1 MVQSLLSFAQSHF
14 LWLEPRLEP
23 LEIESHSP
31 DTTLDGS
38 TRPSLAVDDPDPREA
53 QVLDMSW
60 RHSGWAH
67 DRKAVFESLYRTVQ
81 SFNRYETFR
90 YCGTHAWVDRS
101 VEEPAKYRVR
111 SDRCHDRFCL
121 PCGQERSRV
130 IAHNV
135 HARLDAR
142 RARFVT
148 LTIRAST
155 EPLTELLNLLYKS
168 FAKLRRTCL
177 WSQTQVGGVAFL
189 EVKWCK
195 GTRRWHPHL
204 HILTEGKYIAKQAL
218 SNAWRKATDGS
229 FIVDVKKITSADRA
243 IGYVIKYAS
252 KPHDHSMLHDPDR
265 LDEAVVAL
273 KGRRLCL
280 TFGTWRG
287 VVLTEVP
294 DTGTWTPIAPLSRLI
309 LQAQTG
315 EPAARAILSALPTTP
330 LPNEC
335 RAPPDADAED
345 TRDADAER

>member
-14 LWLEPRLEP
+14 RRIEPRVQTP
-23 LEIESHSP
+23 EIESQRSTKP
-31 DTTLDGS
+31 PGS
-38 TRPSLAVDDPDPREA
+38 GTPGPLAIEEPYDRAA
-53 QVLDMSW
+53 QQLEITW
-60 RHSGWAH
+60 RHSGWAR
-67 DRKAVFESLYRTVQ
+67 DRKATFDSLYRTYQ
-81 SFNRYETFR
+81 PFSRYEAFR
-90 YCGTHAWVDRS
+90 YCGAHAWVDRS
-101 VEEPAKYRVR
+101 VDDPTKYRVR

-135 HARLDAR
+135 RERLDAK

-155 EPLTELLNLLYKS
+155 EALTDLLNLLYSS

-177 WSQTQVGGVAFL
+177 WSQTQTGGVAFL

-195 GTRRWHPHL
+195 GTNRWHPHL
-204 HILTEGKYIAKQAL
+204 HILTEGRYIAKQAL
-218 SNAWRKATDGS
+218 SNAWRKATNGS

-243 IGYVIKYAS
+243 VGYVVKYAS

-265 LDEAVVAL
+265 LDEAVIAL

-287 VVLTEVP
+287 VKLTDVP
-294 DTGTWTPIAPLSRLI
+294 ETGTWTPIASLSRLI
-309 LQAQTG
+309 VQARAG
-315 EPAARAILSALPTTP
+315 EPAAKEILNHLPSTS

-335 RAPPDADAED
+335 RAPPDAIAENTED
-345 TRDADAER
+345 GLTP